1 MKLIDEILDAIG
13 LYEEEDLDDELDAAR
28 ENKKAKAEQPKRIEK
43 GPFAKPAK
51 EEKPKSIK
59 EIYED
64 DEDDD
69 EEDEKSSI
77 FSFPFFGKKKEVE
90 EDEVAPV
97 APKTEPVKSSP
108 FRSAA
113 KPEVKAEEKKEAPK
127 KSIFGRKNQDKPV
140 SSAPQAP
147 KEEAPKRS
155 FLDRFRNRDN
165 GGKDNSMPI
174 TVRNKEINVMV
185 IEPTSFDDC
194 PKIADYLR
202 NNQPV
207 VINFETLDPLVAKRM
222 ADFICGSVYAINGS
236 MKKLGRSILIC
247 APRNVDIDAAA
258 QYEVGEEEWKK

>member
-13 LYEEEDLDDELDAAR
+13 LYEDEDIDEELDAAR
-28 ENKKAKAEQPKRIEK
+28 ESKKAKAEPKRIEK
-43 GPFAKPAK
+43 GPFAKAEK
-51 EEKPKSIK
+51 QEKQDKPKSIK

-69 EEDEKSSI
+69 EEEEKSSI
-77 FSFPFFGKKKEVE
+77 FSFPFFKKKKETVE
-90 EDEVAPV
+90 ESEEL
-97 APKTEPVKSSP
+97 APKAEAPKASP
-108 FRSAA
+108 FRSAVA
-113 KPEVKAEEKKEAPK
+113 KNEAREEAPK
-127 KSIFGRKNQDKPV
+127 KSFFSRKDKEVP
-140 SSAPQAP
+140 AKEEA

-155 FLDRFRNRDN
+155 FMDRFRSKNKDSEGNR
-165 GGKDNSMPI
+165 SMPI
-174 TVRNKEINVMV
+174 TVRNKEVNVMV

-258 QYEVGEEEWKK
+258 QYDVGEEGWKK

>member
-1 MKLIDEILDAIG
+1 MKFIDEVLDAIG
-13 LYEEEDLDDELDAAR
+13 LYEEEDIDDELDAAR
-28 ENKKAKAEQPKRIEK
+28 ENKKAKAEPKRIEK
-43 GPFAKPAK
+43 GPFAKDKK

-69 EEDEKSSI
+69 EEEKGSI
-77 FSFPFFGKKKEVE
+77 FSFPFFGKKKAE
-90 EDEVAPV
+90 EEETAP
-97 APKTEPVKSSP
+97 APKAEASKPSP
-108 FRSAA
+108 FRAAA

-127 KSIFGRKNQDKPV
+127 KSFFSRKSQEKPATPV
-140 SSAPQAP
+140 EQAS
-147 KEEAPKRS
+147 KEETPKRS
-155 FLDRFRNRDN
+155 FFDRLRNRDN

-258 QYEVGEEEWKK
+258 QYDVGEEGWKK